1 MAKQTHPLGPKFYS
15 KTKFE
20 FVQSTSGSKAMT
32 FPFGYDL
39 AIGGGEFYAKVDIGT
54 PGQYNYMMFDTGS
67 DITWIQWPPH
77 PRDCT
82 SNKCF
87 HGSGSTG
94 YITFG
99 KPDDLNNKCIK
110 FTTIPATPQ
119 QSQFYDVV
127 IIGISVDGKKLPIK
141 SLVYTKGGAVI
152 DSGTVITCLQPNAYA
167 VLRLAF
173 RKAMSRYTMAALD
186 GNTNTC
192 YDFSNYETVVVPK
205 VSFFFKGGV
214 ELEMDLKGIFL
225 PNSVGIGGDRS
236 EVVAAPSGTMKPRGF
251 VQSGIAGSLLAFSA
265 GVCALCFG
273 HIDPT
278 YQSFLRAIK
287 HSPPSAKLLT
297 VKIES
302 RSQR

>member
-1 MAKQTHPLGPKFYS
+1 MAKRTHPLGPKFYS

-20 FVQSTSGSKAMT
+20 FVQSTSGV
-32 FPFGYDL
+32 

-87 HGSGSTG
+87 HGSGYVDGIYTYGYFVKDTSTG

-110 FTTIPATPQ
+110 FTTIPTTPQ

-127 IIGISVDGKKLPIK
+127 ITGISVDGKKLPIK

-173 RKAMSRYTMAALD
+173 RKAMSRYMHD
-186 GNTNTC
+186 G
-192 YDFSNYETVVVPK
+192 S
-205 VSFFFKGGV
+205 
-214 ELEMDLKGIFL
+214 
-225 PNSVGIGGDRS
+225 
-236 EVVAAPSGTMKPRGF
+236 SGWE
-251 VQSGIAGSLLAFSA
+251 
-265 GVCALCFG
+265 
-273 HIDPT
+273 
-278 YQSFLRAIK
+278 Y
-287 HSPPSAKLLT
+287 
-297 VKIES
+297 
-302 RSQR
+302 

>member
-1 MAKQTHPLGPKFYS
+1 MAKRTHPLGPKFYS

-20 FVQSTSGSKAMT
+20 FVQSTSGAMT

-110 FTTIPATPQ
+110 FTTIPTTPQ

-127 IIGISVDGKKLPIK
+127 ITGISVDGKKLPIK

-152 DSGTVITCLQPNAYA
+152 DSGTVITYWLFAKRCR
-167 VLRLAF
+167 VTC
-173 RKAMSRYTMAALD
+173 TMAALD

-214 ELEMDLKGIFL
+214 E
-225 PNSVGIGGDRS
+225 GIGGDRS

-251 VQSGIAGSLLAFSA
+251 VQSGITGSLLAFSA